1 MLARKSPPGRI
12 SDIGKARHLQAILLL
27 AMTLSACSERQ
38 QGWRKMAQPEPEK
51 SVPTKFASGDLLSDA
66 LHLYRAGKFED
77 AAEEYTEALNKG
89 PHAIEAYAGLT
100 RCYLKEGQVQQ
111 AYESIQKGIKTAPDS
126 EMLRV
131 VLGEVYFRQGRMHDA
146 EQAFMDATSTE
157 APEGRAYLGLARVST
172 AASMRARARQM
183 LERAH
188 ELDPNDPEIEWLWL
202 NTLPRAVRIKAL
214 EAYIAGALSND
225 SGLPED
231 YKNYLESLKQQERQP
246 PRECELV
253 SNPGMAKIYLWPI
266 FVRPHYINGYGL
278 DFKINGRKSRLLLD
292 TGVSGILLTPAE
304 AERAGILPAAQ
315 SKITG
320 IGDKGE
326 TDLYIGYADS
336 IKIGALEFRNCPVEV
351 SAKKTTDHDGLVGA
365 DFFAHYLVTIDFPG
379 QELRLSELPMPPP
392 KPPQDPPRA
401 ATSAAE
407 TSTEQISPAADPRD
421 DSSDFED
428 RYVAPVMQE
437 YTPVFRLGHMLLV
450 PTGLN
455 ESERKLSESERK
467 LFLIDTGAN
476 HNYISPEAARE
487 VTGVHDDP
495 DTIVRGVT
503 GDKVKNV
510 FRADKVILSFG
521 PYKHE
526 TQDVVSFDLSRISQN
541 AGTEISGTL
550 GFSLLR
556 MLKITIDYRD
566 GLVGFSYDFTRV
578 H

>member
-1 MLARKSPPGRI
+1 MLSLKSPPDTL
-12 SDIGKARHLQAILLL
+12 SAIGKARHLQAILLL
-27 AMTLSACSERQ
+27 AMALSACSERQ
-38 QGWRKMAQPEPEK
+38 QGGQKNAQLGPQ
-51 SVPTKFASGDLLSDA
+51 KFAPAKLAPADLFRDA
-66 LHLYRAGKFED
+66 LRLYRTGKFED
-77 AAEEYTEALNKG
+77 AAEEYTEALNTD
-89 PHAIEAYAGLT
+89 PHSVEAYAGLA
-100 RCYLKEGQVQQ
+100 RCYLKEGNMQR
-111 AYESIQKGIKTAPDS
+111 AYESIQKGKKAAPDS
-126 EMLRV
+126 ETLRV
-131 VLGEVYFRQGRMHDA
+131 VLGEVYFRQGKMRDA
-146 EQAFMDATSTE
+146 EQAFMDATSAE

-172 AASMRARARQM
+172 AVSMRARARQM

-188 ELDPNDPEIEWLWL
+188 ELDSGDPEIEWLWL

-214 EAYIAGALSND
+214 EEYIAGAQSTD
-225 SGLPED
+225 SSLLED
-231 YKNYLESLKQQERQP
+231 YKNYLESLKQEERQP

-253 SNPGMAKIYLWPI
+253 SNPGTAKIYLWPV
-266 FVRPHYINGYGL
+266 FVRPPYINGYGL

-326 TDLYIGYADS
+326 TDLYIGYAGS

-351 SAKKTTDHDGLVGA
+351 SAKEATDHDGLVGA

-379 QELRLSELPMPPP
+379 QELRLSELP
-392 KPPQDPPRA
+392 KPPSRPPEDPPRA

-407 TSTEQISPAADPRD
+407 TNTGQISPAADPPD
-421 DSSDFED
+421 DNSDFED
-428 RYVAPVMQE
+428 RYVAPEMQD
-437 YTPVFRLGHMLLV
+437 YTSVFRFGHMLLV

-455 ESERKLSESERK
+455 ESKRKLSESERK
-467 LFLIDTGAN
+467 LFLLDTGAN
-476 HNYISPEAARE
+476 HSYISPEAARE
-487 VTGVHDDP
+487 VTGVHEDP
-495 DTIVRGVT
+495 DTIVQGLN
-503 GDKVKNV
+503 GKVKNV
-510 FRADKVILSFG
+510 FRADKVTLSFG

-526 TQDVVSFDLSRISQN
+526 TQDVVSFDLSRISQD

-566 GLVGFSYDFTRV
+566 GLVDFSYDFTRL

>member
-1 MLARKSPPGRI
+1 MA
-12 SDIGKARHLQAILLL
+12 
-27 AMTLSACSERQ
+27 LSACSERQ
-38 QGWRKMAQPEPEK
+38 QGWQKTAQPGPQ
-51 SVPTKFASGDLLSDA
+51 KFAPAKLAPADLFSDA
-66 LHLYRAGKFED
+66 LRLYRTGKFED
-77 AAEEYTEALNKG
+77 AAEEYTEALNRD
-89 PHAIEAYAGLT
+89 PHSVEAYAGLI

-146 EQAFMDATSTE
+146 EEAFMDATSAE

-172 AASMRARARQM
+172 AVSMRARARQM

-188 ELDPNDPEIEWLWL
+188 ELDPGDPEIEWLWL
-202 NTLPRAVRIKAL
+202 NTLPRAVRMKAL
-214 EAYIAGALSND
+214 EAYIAGAQSND
-225 SGLPED
+225 SGLLED
-231 YKNYLESLKQQERQP
+231 YKNYLESLKQEERQP

-253 SNPGMAKIYLWPI
+253 SNPGTAKVYLWPV
-266 FVRPHYINGYGL
+266 FVRPPYINGYGL
-278 DFKINGRKSRLLLD
+278 DFRINGRKSRLLLD

-351 SAKKTTDHDGLVGA
+351 SAREATDHDGLVGA

-379 QELRLSELPMPPP
+379 QELRLSELP
-392 KPPQDPPRA
+392 KPPSRPPEDPPRA

-407 TSTEQISPAADPRD
+407 TNAGQISPAADPQD

-428 RYVAPVMQE
+428 RYVAPEMQD
-437 YTPVFRLGHMLLV
+437 YTSVFRFGHMLLV
-450 PTGLN
+450 PTALN
-455 ESERKLSESERK
+455 ESKRKLSESKRK
-467 LFLIDTGAN
+467 LFLLDTGAN
-476 HNYISPEAARE
+476 HSYISPEAARE
-487 VTGVHDDP
+487 VTGVHEDP
-495 DTIVRGVT
+495 DTIVQGLN
-503 GDKVKNV
+503 GKVKNV
-510 FRADKVILSFG
+510 FRADKVTLSFG

-526 TQDVVSFDLSRISQN
+526 TQDVVSFDLSRISQD

-556 MLKITIDYRD
+556 LLKITIDYRD
-566 GLVGFSYDFTRV
+566 GLVDFSYDFTRV